1 MAVKVSA
8 CGSAVR
14 LDFGEGFVTMGLCD
28 SVTPFGRS
36 KAVVETPDLDCGTSA
51 DVGRVEQSTMAF
63 TQYWDP
69 KDEDHEAVE
78 ENFDDSV
85 DDLDKRTISVQLV
98 SPLYTGD
105 AVAATA
111 TRVTWEAECQI
122 QAVTPEELTPEG
134 HYKRTV
140 TLLRKGDI
148 TKTAA

>member
-14 LDFGEGFVTMGLCD
+14 LDFGDGFLTMGLCD

-36 KAVVETPDLDCGTSA
+36 KAIVETPDLSCAASA
-51 DVGRVEQSTMAF
+51 EVGREEQSTMTF

-69 KDEDHEAVE
+69 KDEDHEEVE
-78 ENFDDSV
+78 ANFDDSI
-85 DDLDKRTISVQLV
+85 DDVSLKTISVQLV
-98 SPLYTGD
+98 SPLYTTDSVG
-105 AVAATA
+105 ASA

-122 QAVTPEELTPEG
+122 SAVTPEELTPDG
-134 HYKRTV
+134 FYKRTV
-140 TLLRKGDI
+140 TLLRKGAI